1 MLAHDAL
8 RRGAHEGRL
17 AGQHLVEHATQTVDV
32 APPIQ
37 LCAPH
42 ALLGA
47 HVQGRSHRETGLRQF
62 VASRRVDRA
71 GDAKVRH
78 DGVTRFEE
86 DVLGLDVAVHH
97 ALGVGIAQGIR
108 DLAPDL
114 HGILQRQ
121 LSLAGEAVAQRLPF
135 DVRHDVVQEARSL
148 ARVVQRQD
156 MWMGES
162 GGEVDLPEE
171 SLGAERRRELRPQDL
186 QRDGAIVL
194 HVAGEVHDRHT
205 PVTEL
210 ALDRVVI
217 SEGGTKAVPLICL
230 HSDSSYRAA
239 QDSQRG
245 ELAAR
250 GMESHYRDSG

>member
-1 MLAHDAL
+1 M
-8 RRGAHEGRL
+8 
-17 AGQHLVEHATQTVDV
+17 
-32 APPIQ
+32 
-37 LCAPH
+37 
-42 ALLGA
+42 
-47 HVQGRSHRETGLRQF
+47 
-62 VASRRVDRA
+62 
-71 GDAKVRH
+71 
-78 DGVTRFEE
+78 TRFEE

-121 LSLAGEAVAQRLPF
+121 MTLAGEAVAQRLPF